1 MCSQKK
7 GNMRKI
13 MSDVIGMA
21 MELMS
26 VMTVITNQQLVKV
39 LSD

>member
-1 MCSQKK
+1 
-7 GNMRKI
+7 MRKI

>member
-1 MCSQKK
+1 
-7 GNMRKI
+7 MRKI

-39 LSD
+39 LSA

>member
-1 MCSQKK
+1 
-7 GNMRKI
+7 MRKI

-26 VMTVITNQQLVKV
+26 VMTVMTNQQLVKV

>member
-1 MCSQKK
+1 
-7 GNMRKI
+7 